1 MQQHR
6 LSAFI
11 GLLILTVFHL
21 SAQVKSFSEMKEQE
35 RAGLVQFYHSQWG
48 AVVDNNGYILTTAD
62 ALSTPYFDF
71 GAFASKQAKGDSIA
85 FSPAT
90 SRSLPWEGES
100 PKLYLG
106 DGKEGAISWM
116 YVNDLTVVA
125 TGHLKKRPWVLLQ
138 SKSIAKKSKKTWAFP
153 AKPLSSSALYT
164 GIQAGSAPGNATT
177 EGAQYAN
184 NDYLQAYGQLFSMV
198 AKSGSKKTAPVVTYQ
213 QRTLNALQGS
223 CPMTPSERA
232 AAVTSAALARGT
244 AALTFASDVLPL
256 MRELLSKPTDT
267 LVKKQIARVQKSFFE
282 QYDYAQ
288 DESLANNAFFLAYNV
303 YPASYLPELLANYKN
318 NHPDLYRATK
328 SWYENSLFTDVVRF
342 NDWVNAPNQAALDQ
356 DALHGFVQWNRL
368 GAPKAAGNGL
378 VFTSTNAEAAGT
390 ELTQIAGIR
399 NECAAPSL
407 PMAIKTTLATAKK
420 VKAK

>member
-6 LSAFI
+6 LSTF
-11 GLLILTVFHL
+11 LCLFVLTIVHL

-71 GAFASKQAKGDSIA
+71 GAFASKHAKGDSIA
-85 FSPAT
+85 FSPAA
-90 SRSLPWEGES
+90 SLSLPWEGES

-106 DGKEGAISWM
+106 DGKEGAISWL

-138 SKSIAKKSKKTWAFP
+138 SKSIAKKAKKTWAFP
-153 AKPLSSSALYT
+153 AKPLSPSALLT
-164 GIQAGSAPGNATT
+164 CIEAGSTPGNATT
-177 EGAQYAN
+177 DGAQYSN

-198 AKSGSKKTAPVVTYQ
+198 AKSSSKKAAPFFSYQ
-213 QRTLNALQGS
+213 QRTLDALPGG
-223 CPMTPSERA
+223 CPMSQSERA

-267 LVKKQIARVQKSFFE
+267 LVKKQIARVQKAFFE

-328 SWYENSLFTDVVRF
+328 SWYENTLFTDVVRF
-342 NDWVNAPNQAALDQ
+342 NDWVNAPNQATLDQ
-356 DALHGFVQWNRL
+356 DALHAFVQWNRL
-368 GAPKAAGNGL
+368 GAPKAAGNVL
-378 VFTSTNAEAAGT
+378 VFTSTNAEATGA
-390 ELTQIAGIR
+390 ELTQIAGMR
-399 NECAAPSL
+399 SNCAASSL
-407 PMAIKTTLATAKK
+407 PMALKTTLAAAKK